1 MPHLADV
8 AVERVFAVGRSVHVL
23 ARTCASEAACTGC
36 GAVSRRVH
44 SSYQRRLADTASGGR
59 EVLIDLQVRRFFCGN
74 PGCGKTTFA
83 EQVPGLTTRYGR
95 RTGQLQAVLQAVAL
109 ALGGRA
115 GARLTGRLACAVSR
129 STLIRLIRAAAD
141 PDDQTPLVL
150 GVDDFALRRGH
161 VYGTI
166 LIDIET
172 RRPVDMLPERS
183 AESFRAW
190 LDAHPGVEIIC
201 RDRGGCY
208 ADGAAQGAPLA
219 IQVADRWHL
228 WHNLAEAVE
237 RAVGR
242 HRSCLQDPPPDPEPG
257 PPAAQA
263 APAPEAGL
271 AARTRT
277 RHAEVHAALAHGLT
291 PTQISRTLRLDPK
304 TVRRYATAES
314 ADQLTGGARMTR
326 PGLLGPHQ
334 AYLQQRWDDGIRSTE
349 RLHAELRGRGYQG
362 SLRTLRRLTARLR
375 RDTAVPPPPAAPPAK
390 KVASWI
396 LTPPGDLTDDD
407 RAALAQI
414 TRRCE
419 ELKQTSALVREFA
432 DMLCN
437 RHGERLE
444 TWASHAQDSPVS
456 ELRGFA
462 KGLRSDWAAVTAGL
476 TVSYSSG
483 PVEGHV
489 NRIKMIKRQMYGR
502 AKPDL
507 LRKRV
512 LLAD

>member
-1 MPHLADV
+1 VIEQIYA
-8 AVERVFAVGRSVHVL
+8 AGRSVHV
-23 ARTCASEAACTGC
+23 AVRAWAEEAACTRC
-36 GAVSRRVH
+36 GIVSRRVH
-44 SSYQRRLADTASGGR
+44 SSYQRHLADTASGGQ
-59 EVLIDLQVRRFFCGN
+59 EVLIDLRARRFFCGN
-74 PGCGKTTFA
+74 PACARRTFA
-83 EQVPGLTTRYGR
+83 EQVPGLTRRYGR
-95 RTGQLQAVLQAVAL
+95 RTSGLQAVLQAVAL

-141 PDDQTPLVL
+141 PPDQTPLVL
-150 GVDDFALRRGH
+150 GVDDFALRKGH

-166 LIDIET
+166 LVDIEA

-208 ADGAAQGAPLA
+208 AEGAAEGAPLA

-237 RAVGR
+237 RAVVR
-242 HRSCLQDPPPDPEPG
+242 HRSCLQEPPPDPGPG
-257 PPAAQA
+257 QPAEQA
-263 APAPEAGL
+263 APAPEDGL
-271 AARTRT
+271 AARTRA
-277 RHAEVHAALAHGLT
+277 RHTEVHAALACGLT
-291 PTQISRTLRLDPK
+291 ITEIGRTLGLDRK
-304 TVRRYATAES
+304 TARRYATAAT
-314 ADQLTGGARMTR
+314 ADELIRGARLTR

-334 AYLQQRWDDGIRSTE
+334 AWLRQRWDEGTRSTE
-349 RLHAELRGRGYQG
+349 QLYQELRGRGYQG
-362 SLRTLRRLTARLR
+362 SLRTLRRLTAQLR
-375 RDTAVPPPPAAPPAK
+375 RDAAVPAPPPAPKAK
-390 KVASWI
+390 KAACWL

-414 TRRCE
+414 TGRCE
-419 ELKQTSALVREFA
+419 ELAATRDLVREFA
-432 DMLCN
+432 DMLCH
-437 RHGERLE
+437 RHGEHLE
-444 TWASHAQDSPVS
+444 AWAAQAAASPVS

-476 TVSYSSG
+476 TVPYSSG
-483 PVEGHV
+483 AVEGHV